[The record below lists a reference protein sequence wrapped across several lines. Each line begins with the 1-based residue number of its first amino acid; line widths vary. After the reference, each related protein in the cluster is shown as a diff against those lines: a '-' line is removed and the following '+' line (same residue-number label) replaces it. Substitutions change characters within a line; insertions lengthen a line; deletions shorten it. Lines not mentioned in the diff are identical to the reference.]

1 MVGYEQA
8 FLYHCSAIDLDLIV
22 NAQGQNCF
30 LTDLTR
36 RRTFLVALQQCVLSA
51 EQSKETLQNM
61 TGRDLFLFVSIPIP
75 IEQSSR

>member
-8 FLYHCSAIDLDLIV
+8 FLYHCSTIDLELIV
-22 NAQGQNCF
+22 NAHGQNCF
-30 LTDLTR
+30 LPGLR
-36 RRTFLVALQQCVLSA
+36 RETFLVALQQCVLSA

-61 TGRDLFLFVSIPIP
+61 TGRDLFLRVSIPKP